1 MRVTAG
7 SFPVVRLAVLGTGT
21 MGAPMARHLVGAGH
35 EVRVW
40 NRTREKAEGLGAEVV
55 GTPVD
60 AVAEVEV
67 AITMLAD
74 GPAVDAVLKDAL
86 PAWAEAIWLQMS
98 TVGVEWADRFAALA
112 AEREIRLVD
121 APVMGSRPAAE
132 DGQLLP
138 LASGP
143 PEARESCTE
152 VFEAFSRGVIWLG
165 DEPGLGSRLK
175 LVTNVWIM
183 NLVEN
188 LAETFAFAEGL
199 GLDPR
204 RFLEVIEGAPF
215 DTPYAHW
222 KGEMML
228 KGEFP
233 AAFALKLAR
242 KDVGLALEA
251 AEAAGV
257 ELPAARVTY
266 ERFSAAVELG
276 HGDEDFAAAYLAAL
290 ASEG

>member
-1 MRVTAG
+1 
-7 SFPVVRLAVLGTGT
+7 

-55 GTPVD
+55 GSPAD
-60 AVAEVEV
+60 AVTDVEV

-86 PAWAEAIWLQMS
+86 PAWADAIWLQMS
-98 TVGVEWADRFAALA
+98 TVGVEWVDRFAALA

-143 PEARESCTE
+143 AEARESCSA
-152 VFEAFSRGVIWLG
+152 VFETFSRGVVWLG

-175 LVTNVWIM
+175 LVTNLWITT
-183 NLVEN
+183 LVEN
-188 LAETFAFAEGL
+188 LAETFALAEGL

-204 RFLEVIEGAPF
+204 RFLEVAEGAPF

-228 KGEFP
+228 KREFP

-257 ELPAARVTY
+257 DLPAARVTY
-266 ERFSAAVELG
+266 DRFSAAIELG
-276 HGDEDFAAAYLAAL
+276 HGDEDFAATYLAAQRDR
-290 ASEG
+290 A